1 MLLTLALQPE
11 TKWYGTRT
19 LEKVRIYYI
28 NTWASQVALVV
39 RNPPADAGDLGDMG
53 FALLEED
60 MATHSSS
67 LAGESHGQ
75 RSHMVTKSQT

>member
-1 MLLTLALQPE
+1 M
-11 TKWYGTRT
+11 
-19 LEKVRIYYI
+19 
-28 NTWASQVALVV
+28 ALVV

-67 LAGESHGQ
+67 LAEESHGQ